1 MATTETHEVTIRTFT
16 PTTSMILGELER
28 ALRQVSETQVS
39 AAIEALLAAP
49 RIFVTGAGR
58 SGLAI
63 KMIAMRLMHLGLQ
76 VHVVGETTTPAIT
89 SGDLLLVASG
99 SGTTAGAVRAAET
112 AKRVGAN
119 TLLLTTAPASRLGD
133 LARWIV
139 EIPAATKQDH
149 GGSISRQY
157 AGALFEQAVLL
168 TMDAAFQQMW
178 QSSAATAEELYTR
191 HANIE

>member
-1 MATTETHEVTIRTFT
+1 MATSATATTYTFAAA
-16 PTTSMILGELER
+16 TTMVLGELVHTLAQISEP
-28 ALRQVSETQVS
+28 QVN
-39 AAIEALLAAP
+39 AAIEALLVAP

-76 VHVVGETTTPAIT
+76 VHVVGEITTPAIT
-89 SGDLLLVASG
+89 SGDLLLIASG
-99 SGTTAGAVRAAET
+99 SGTTTGAVRSAEI
-112 AKRVGAN
+112 ARKIGADV
-119 TLLLTTAPASRLGD
+119 LLLTTAPASRLGE
-133 LARWIV
+133 LASWIV

-149 GGSISRQY
+149 RGSISRQY

-178 QSSAATAEELYTR
+178 QSSAATAEQLYTR
-191 HANIE
+191 HANLE